1 MANNKKSFLMHI
13 DSLDILDDLTNEQA
27 GELFNAIR
35 SHQIGE
41 EIELHGVVRI
51 AFSPFKN
58 QFKRDDEKY
67 QTTCKRRAEAGSKG
81 GKQKVA
87 NASKCKQTIPNV
99 ADNKTKTKN
108 KTNNDSD
115 NDLKDP
121 MSCKPDVVEI
131 INYMNSVIGTKY
143 KTSTKSHIQNI
154 SARLSEGHSVD
165 DLKKVIDFKYSQ
177 WGNSQEMAGFLR
189 PSTLFQTSKFQGY
202 LTASKTVNSGQH
214 RDINKIGTD
223 FSQPEGFKK
232 MKFNE
237 LGEMIGYE

>member
-1 MANNKKSFLMHI
+1 MSKNKKSFLMHI
-13 DSLDILDDLTNEQA
+13 DSLDILEDLTNEQA

-35 SHQIGE
+35 SYQVGE
-41 EIELHGVVRI
+41 EMDIHGVVRI

-67 QTTCKRRAEAGSKG
+67 QITCKRRAEAGSLG

-87 NASKCKQTIPNV
+87 NASKSKQTIANV
-99 ADNKTKTKN
+99 ADNKTKNKN
-108 KTNNDSD
+108 KTKSDSD

-121 MSCKPDVVEI
+121 LSCKPDVVEI
-131 INYMNSVIGTKY
+131 INHMNSVIGTKY

-202 LTASKTVNSGQH
+202 LTASKTVNSGQY
-214 RDINKIGTD
+214 RNVNDIGTD
-223 FSQPEGFKK
+223 FSAPEGFSTANYDEHG
-232 MKFNE
+232 NE
-237 LGEMIGYE
+237 IS